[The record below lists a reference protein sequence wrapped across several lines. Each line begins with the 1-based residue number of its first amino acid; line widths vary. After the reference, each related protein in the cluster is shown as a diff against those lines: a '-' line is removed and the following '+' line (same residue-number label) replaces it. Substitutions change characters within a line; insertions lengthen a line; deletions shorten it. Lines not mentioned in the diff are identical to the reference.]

1 VTAAFP
7 HFAANVVSGPNPPNV
22 RVATRSS
29 RGCDTMQRAQWILLG
44 VAITFL
50 TAATVI
56 LAISPIEF

>member
-1 VTAAFP
+1 
-7 HFAANVVSGPNPPNV
+7 
-22 RVATRSS
+22 
-29 RGCDTMQRAQWILLG
+29 MERAQSILLG

>member
-1 VTAAFP
+1 MDA
-7 HFAANVVSGPNPPNV
+7 
-22 RVATRSS
+22 RS
-29 RGCDTMQRAQWILLG
+29 MILLG